1 MSRSRSWLI
10 TAAGLIAVGGAV
22 YSAAAAA
29 DDMVSFAT
37 GGYASGL
44 RTMAMMHMIDTDKDG
59 MVSKDEWI
67 AFQDKVFKAMDKDNK
82 GYLEEKDF
90 VSVDPKSIAFATAAF
105 SRGLRT
111 DEMFKKIDADG
122 DGKVTRDEFVNYNMK
137 IFDMMDVKKTGM
149 VGAGDFINK
158 K

>member
-1 MSRSRSWLI
+1 MTRSRNWLTI
-10 TAAGLIAVGGAV
+10 TAGLIAVGGAV
-22 YSAAAAA
+22 YSAAAVA

-44 RTMAMMHMIDTDKDG
+44 RTMTIMHMIDTNKDG

-67 AFQDKVFKAMDKDNK
+67 AWQDKVFKAMDKGHK

-90 VSVDPKSIAFATAAF
+90 VSVDPKSIAFATAAY

-111 DEMFKKIDADG
+111 DDMFKKIDTDG
-122 DGKVTRDEFVNYNMK
+122 DGKITRDEFVTYNMK
-137 IFDMMDVKKTGM
+137 IFDMMDVNKTGM
-149 VGAGDFINK
+149 VGAGDFITK